1 MTRGIPCLTDRQ
13 VGGYAEGMAQ
23 RQSGEAGTDLE
34 ILGARIRRVLEEKGL
49 SQTYVARQLGV
60 RNATVGDWVAGRYIP
75 RGDNLRELAEV
86 LGMTADE
93 LLDVTA
99 GGDPPFDAWRAFIA
113 KHPEID
119 DKARHF
125 LRRLPWPEGHT
136 PTVAT
141 YEVMLATFRST
152 SA

>member
-1 MTRGIPCLTDRQ
+1 MTRDIPCLPDR
-13 VGGYAEGMAQ
+13 GSDGYAHDMAT
-23 RQSGEAGTDLE
+23 RQSGEPGSDLV
-34 ILGARIRRVLEEKGL
+34 ILGARIARALKEKGL
-49 SQTYVARQLGV
+49 SQTYVARKLGV
-60 RNATVGDWVAGRYIP
+60 RNATVGDWIAGRFKP
-75 RGDNLRELAEV
+75 RAESVRELAEV

-99 GGDPPFDAWRAFIA
+99 GDDPPFDAWSAFIA

-152 SA
+152 AA